1 MLRSTAIAL
10 TVLIGL
16 TGCTTPESAP
26 APSPA
31 QQPDGL
37 DALARQ
43 QLKWAECENADL
55 KDGGAECATVEV
67 PMDYRDP
74 SGKKITVAI
83 ARKQAGDKA
92 RRRGVLLTN
101 PGGPGA
107 EGLSLALGLEGQPAA
122 AVYDTIGMDPR
133 GVGKSTQLFC
143 DPQPESPTLP
153 SRPTEDDLAKYTE
166 HAKGDEAACAAGGGD
181 LRKHITS
188 MNTARDMD
196 LIRRVLGEEKISFL
210 GFSYGT
216 FLGPLYGEMFAEHL
230 DRIVLDS
237 TQDPNQSWRDQE
249 KDDVAAHHAN
259 VQAWKQW
266 VADRDKSFHLGAT
279 PADVQGVLDRFAA
292 TLKDKQLGELDDVTS
307 FDSAVGTGARYRSLW
322 AAFAWALGDLLPAL
336 DGGDIDAAAAGQLA
350 KLAHPDEG
358 NSLRQDEKP
367 NGTYQAILCDWSWP
381 TNQEDYYADM
391 RKVAAE
397 TPYGEAVNS
406 VAPNNCSFTS
416 GRDPMIEIKDRRY
429 QPGVVVQAEGDTQTA
444 YRGGTAAADKLD
456 MPLITVQNSGVHGH
470 YGARKNACVDD
481 AVNAYLIDGKLPERR
496 TTCAAVADK
505 LADIA
510 PDSAGGEPAKKGD
523 SPSLVDLLKN
533 VK

>member
-1 MLRSTAIAL
+1 MMRSTAITL

-16 TGCTTPESAP
+16 AGCTTPESAP
-26 APSPA
+26 APSQS
-31 QQPDGL
+31 QQSDGL
-37 DALARQ
+37 DDVARQ

-55 KDGGAECATVEV
+55 KDGGVECTTVEV

-74 SGKKITVAI
+74 AGKKITIAI

-92 RRRGVLLTN
+92 RRRGVLFTN

-107 EGLSLALGLEGQPAA
+107 EGLSLTLALEGQPAA

-143 DPQPESPTLP
+143 DPHESGPAV
-153 SRPTEDDLAKYTE
+153 SRPTEADFPKYTE
-166 HAKGDEAACAAGGGD
+166 AAKAAEAACVSGGGD

-216 FLGPLYGEMFAEHL
+216 FLGPLYGEMFADHL

-266 VADRDKSFHLGAT
+266 VADRDRSFHLDAS

-292 TLKDKQLGELDDVTS
+292 TLKDRQLGDLDDVTS
-307 FDSAVGTGARYRSLW
+307 FDLAVGTAARYRSAW
-322 AAFAWALGDLLPAL
+322 AAFAWALGDLLPAI
-336 DGGDIDAAAAGQLA
+336 DGGDVNTDAAGQLA

-358 NSLRQDEKP
+358 HSLRQDEKP

-381 TNQEDYYADM
+381 TNPEDYYADM
-391 RKVAAE
+391 RKA
-397 TPYGEAVNS
+397 
-406 VAPNNCSFTS
+406 
-416 GRDPMIEIKDRRY
+416 
-429 QPGVVVQAEGDTQTA
+429 
-444 YRGGTAAADKLD
+444 
-456 MPLITVQNSGVHGH
+456 
-470 YGARKNACVDD
+470 
-481 AVNAYLIDGKLPERR
+481 
-496 TTCAAVADK
+496 
-505 LADIA
+505 
-510 PDSAGGEPAKKGD
+510 
-523 SPSLVDLLKN
+523 
-533 VK
+533 